1 MKINK
6 FDIQIHDLNTVSDL
20 ILQAYSESGQ
30 TISYDENSKQIVK
43 DLIETGNNFLGHE
56 NIYLCYSKNTIS
68 GLIIG
73 YTGKSYSK
81 VKTLFD
87 LLIKLKLTQILNYL
101 LVGSQLFDAI
111 YTPNLNEDD
120 FYISVIVVDEKHRGQ
135 GIGAFMLGEAVR
147 IAKEKNCKK
156 IVLDVDRD
164 NFIAQ
169 SLYKKFGFINVNGSL
184 QYQSNNSENNYCSME
199 YILN

>member
-1 MKINK
+1 MKIRK
-6 FDIQIHDLNTVSDL
+6 FDIQTHDLNTVSDL
-20 ILQAYSESGQ
+20 ILQAYSEAGQ
-30 TISYDENSKQIVK
+30 TILYDDNSIQIVK
-43 DLIETGNNFLGHE
+43 DLVETGNNFLGHE

-81 VKTLFD
+81 VKTLFV

-120 FYISVIVVDEKHRGQ
+120 FYISVIVVDEKYRGQ
-135 GIGAFMLGEAVR
+135 GIGAFMLSEAVK
-147 IAKEKNCKK
+147 IAKEKDCKK
-156 IVLDVDRD
+156 IVLDVDKD
-164 NFIAQ
+164 NLIAQ
-169 SLYKKFGFINVNGSL
+169 SLYKRFGFIDINENL
-184 QYQSNNSENNYCSME
+184 EYQSKNPESNYCSME